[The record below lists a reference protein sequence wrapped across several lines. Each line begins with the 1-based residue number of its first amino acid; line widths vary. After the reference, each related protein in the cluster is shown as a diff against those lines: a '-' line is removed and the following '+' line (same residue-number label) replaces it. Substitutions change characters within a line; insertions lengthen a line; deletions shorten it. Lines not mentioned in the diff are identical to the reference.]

1 MTTPAWRARAKTVRD
16 KAEDAI
22 TRLTHMP
29 PRRIRGD
36 ISPLWLDYHKTGQ
49 DQVDFLRELC
59 GLQHDSHVLDIGCGV
74 GRLAVPLTTALSRRG
89 RYNGFD
95 VMPYMIDWCDRNIAA
110 FHPNFTF
117 THADVQTSI
126 GHDSGIDAADY
137 VFPYEDNTFDLAYA
151 GSLFTHLTTD
161 GATNYLNQVTRVLKP
176 GGVFVATWNM
186 FNSDTEALVPGRSLR
201 QVWPYEH
208 GEYRLKDEVHPES
221 NVAFDEVWLRPQ
233 YTKAGLRILEPVRPD
248 ATYSPLRV
256 PKTVQASNLWY
267 AVTIIAT
274 APTQT

>member
-1 MTTPAWRARAKTVRD
+1 MTTPAWKARAKTVRNR
-16 KAEDAI
+16 AEDAI
-22 TRLTHMP
+22 TRVTHMP

-59 GLQHDSHVLDIGCGV
+59 GLRHDSHVLDIGCGV
-74 GRLAVPLTTALSRRG
+74 GRLAVPLTTVLDKRG
-89 RYNGFD
+89 LYDGFD

-110 FHPNFTF
+110 FHPNFRF
-117 THADVQTSI
+117 THADVRTSI
-126 GHDSGIDAADY
+126 GHDHGIDAADY

-161 GATNYLNQVTRVLKP
+161 AATNYLNQVVRVLKP
-176 GGVFVATWNM
+176 GGVFVSTWNM
-186 FNSDTEALVPGRSLR
+186 FNSDTEALVPSRSLR
-201 QVWPYEH
+201 HAWPYEH

-221 NVAFDEVWLRPQ
+221 NVAFDEIWLRPQ

-256 PKTVQASNLWY
+256 PKTIQASHLWFSI
-267 AVTIIAT
+267 TIIAT
-274 APTQT
+274 APAHS